1 MKARLCVP
9 FAILFASTLAIAH
22 GDYQHVMGTVTKVS
36 GNSITVQTTANE
48 TVELVTSP
56 DTKFSRG
63 DAAIDGRELKVGD
76 RVVIHA
82 KKTSDGKLV
91 AHTVQIGLN
100 KSTAAS
106 H

>member
-1 MKARLCVP
+1 MKIRLC
-9 FAILFASTLAIAH
+9 FGLAIVLASTLALAH

-36 GNSITVQTTANE
+36 ENSITVHTTTNE
-48 TVELVTSP
+48 TVEVVTSP

-63 DAAIDGRELKVGD
+63 DVAIGGRELKVGD

-91 AHTVQIGLN
+91 AHTVQIGVA
-100 KSTAAS
+100 KPSAAS

>member
-1 MKARLCVP
+1 MKIRLC
-9 FAILFASTLAIAH
+9 FGLAILLASTLALPH

-36 GNSITVQTTANE
+36 ENSITVQTTTNE
-48 TVELVTSP
+48 TVEVATSP

-91 AHTVQIGLN
+91 AHTVQIGLA